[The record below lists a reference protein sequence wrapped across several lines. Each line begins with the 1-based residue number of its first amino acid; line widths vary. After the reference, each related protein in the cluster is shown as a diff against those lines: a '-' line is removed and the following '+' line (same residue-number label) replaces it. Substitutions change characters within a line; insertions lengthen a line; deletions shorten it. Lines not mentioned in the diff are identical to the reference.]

1 MKNTQCQC
9 KDSDLYKNMPDK
21 ELLKCAKILVI
32 DDEEIVGISYQR
44 ILEHRSL
51 KFSFC
56 QDPKEGRKRAL
67 SGEYDILLLD
77 VIMPDIDGLDLL
89 KEIKSQNIE
98 LEVIIITGYST
109 IPSAVSAIKLGAF
122 DYLSKPFTP
131 DEILKSI
138 VNTLRKSAILERRS
152 KRVDGTKQS
161 KLYVE
166 NFHGLIGISSV
177 MKQMFAL
184 IERVAQSEGTIL
196 ITGESG
202 TGKEM
207 VARAIHNVSPRRD
220 FPFMACDCSALTP
233 TLLASELFGHVKGSF
248 TGAISTKLGLFEV
261 AGNGTL
267 FLDEISNISQEI
279 QSTLLRVLE
288 TKNVRKVGDV
298 KERFVDIRLI
308 AATNK
313 CLSEMVREGTFRE
326 DLFYRLN
333 VVPINI
339 PPLRERKEDI
349 PYLANTFLTYFK
361 HKNNNLKLKC
371 FSDEVLEKFSEYPW
385 PGNVRELKNTVERIT
400 ILVDDEVVEVKHI
413 EREINFITNENG
425 KDKDRD
431 KDRDKERERDND
443 NSDNHIIDPNLNWE
457 EFKNYKHKVQDDTI
471 KELEKNFIIQNLER
485 TNGNVSLAAKMLGIQ
500 RTNLHAI
507 IKKYNIHVRSN
518 SLNNSGEELIG

>member
-1 MKNTQCQC
+1 MKKLQY
-9 KDSDLYKNMPDK
+9 SDMSDK
-21 ELLKCAKILVI
+21 ELLSKCRVLVI

-44 ILEHRSL
+44 ILESKCE
-51 KFSFC
+51 KFYFC
-56 QDPKEGRKRAL
+56 QDPKEGRKKAL

-77 VIMPDIDGLDLL
+77 MIMPDIDGTDIL
-89 KEIKSQNIE
+89 KEIKNRDID

-109 IPSAVSAIKLGAF
+109 ISSAVSAIKLGAF

-131 DEILKSI
+131 DEIIKSI
-138 VNTLRKSAILERRS
+138 VNTIRKSLILERR
-152 KRVDGTKQS
+152 DS
-161 KLYVE
+161 KLEQDKVNKMFVE
-166 NFHGLIGISSV
+166 NFYGLIGV
-177 MKQMFAL
+177 GPAMKHMFAL

-196 ITGESG
+196 VTGESG

-207 VARAIHNVSPRRD
+207 VARAIHEASPRKN

-248 TGAISTKLGLFEV
+248 TGAVSTKLGLFEV
-261 AGNGTL
+261 ASNGTL
-267 FLDEISNISQEI
+267 FLDEISNIGQEI

-288 TKNVRKVGDV
+288 TKNVRKVGDI

-313 CLSEMVREGTFRE
+313 ELSEMVKEGTFRE

-349 PYLANTFLTYFK
+349 PYLANFFLLHFK
-361 HKNNNLKLKC
+361 NKNNNVKLK
-371 FSDEVLEKFSEYPW
+371 SFSEAVMKKFGEYAW
-385 PGNVRELKNTVERIT
+385 PGNVRELKNTVERLT
-400 ILVDDEVVEVKHI
+400 ILIDSEKVELKHLP
-413 EREINFITNENG
+413 REINPNNSFQTMEPLFADKTNCNSNDFLDNSNENNNS
-425 KDKDRD
+425 
-431 KDRDKERERDND
+431 ND
-443 NSDNHIIDPNLNWE
+443 NGNGNSNGCYVNSNLNWE
-457 EFKNYKHKVQDDTI
+457 EFKNYKHKVQDDTV

-485 TNGNVSLAAKMLGIQ
+485 ANGNVSLAARMLGIQ

-507 IKKYNIHVRSN
+507 IKKYNINIRS
-518 SLNNSGEELIG
+518 SEEHNN

>member
-1 MKNTQCQC
+1 MKKLQYNDMT
-9 KDSDLYKNMPDK
+9 DK
-21 ELLKCAKILVI
+21 ELLSKCKILVV
-32 DDEEIVGISYQR
+32 DDEEIVGISYKR
-44 ILEHRSL
+44 ILEHKCE
-51 KFSFC
+51 KFYFC
-56 QDPKEGRKRAL
+56 QDPKEGRKKAL

-77 VIMPDIDGLDLL
+77 VIMPDIDGIDLL
-89 KEIKSQNIE
+89 REIKNNDLD

-109 IPSAVSAIKLGAF
+109 IPAAVSAIKLGAF

-131 DEILKSI
+131 DEVNKSI
-138 VNTLRKSAILERRS
+138 INTLRKSAILERRS
-152 KRVDGTKQS
+152 LKLEQGKS
-161 KLYVE
+161 NKLYVE
-166 NFHGLIGISSV
+166 NFHGLIGISGR
-177 MKQMFAL
+177 MKQMFSL

-207 VARAIHNVSPRRD
+207 VARAIHNCSPRKD

-261 AGNGTL
+261 AGNGSL
-267 FLDEISNISQEI
+267 FLDEISNIGQEI

-288 TKNVRKVGDV
+288 KKNVRKVGDI
-298 KERFVDIRLI
+298 KERYVDIRLI

-313 CLSEMVREGTFRE
+313 DLSDMIKDGTFRE

-349 PYLANTFLTYFK
+349 PYLANAFLTYFK
-361 HKNNNLKLKC
+361 NKNNN
-371 FSDEVLEKFSEYPW
+371 VLVKAFSEEALNKFCEYSW
-385 PGNVRELKNTVERIT
+385 PGNVRELKNTVERLT
-400 ILVDDEVVEVKHI
+400 ILIDDERIELKHLPK
-413 EREINFITNENG
+413 EMGSNNLVTSNVLFADKINNSNNITA
-425 KDKDRD
+425 
-431 KDRDKERERDND
+431 
-443 NSDNHIIDPNLNWE
+443 NWE
-457 EFKNYKHKVQDDTI
+457 EFKTYKHKVQDDTI

-485 TNGNVSLAAKMLGIQ
+485 ANGNVSLAARILGIQ

-507 IKKYNIHVRSN
+507 IKKYHINVKTN
-518 SLNNSGEELIG
+518 EE